1 MAALCLNVLHG
12 TKQILGMVMMS
23 RLLGEATDATSI
35 VGFGMSPVAV
45 GYVVVNVIAADVLKL
60 EGHQRSIARKDVQVR
75 RHTRHEMYEIKGG
88 QKTDRRETVIT
99 RLRSRCNVATGLRQ
113 QYRGLKVMSSHCSWF
128 GGEPCQHCFLA
139 SSLLGEL

>member
-88 QKTDRRETVIT
+88 QKTDRRETVIRRGT
-99 RLRSRCNVATGLRQ
+99 LLPATPSFRPPPKDTFQFNTHHSDRVFSRNLITINSIFDL
-113 QYRGLKVMSSHCSWF
+113 
-128 GGEPCQHCFLA
+128 
-139 SSLLGEL
+139 